1 MHTRIAIDFGCRGL
15 QVFAF
20 TRLAPPSMVIAS
32 CTPVFVVCTVLAGLK
47 VLSMCSLSTISI
59 QLAGEIL
66 YELLPNPQFEL
77 VRHDIC
83 FPL

>member
-20 TRLAPPSMVIAS
+20 ARLAAPSMLVAS
-32 CTPVFVVCTVLAGLK
+32 CPLVFVVCTVLAGLK
-47 VLSMCSLSTISI
+47 VLSI
-59 QLAGEIL
+59 QVAGEIV